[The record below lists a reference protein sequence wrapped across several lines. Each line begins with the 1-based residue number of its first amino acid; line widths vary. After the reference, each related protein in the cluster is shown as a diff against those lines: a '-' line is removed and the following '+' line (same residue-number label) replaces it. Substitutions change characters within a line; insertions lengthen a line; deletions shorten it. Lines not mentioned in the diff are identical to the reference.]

1 MSTSTEITNLT
12 DDQLDALFTP
22 NSTEIT
28 NLTDDQLDALLNYS
42 EEEVENAIWLE
53 EILAAELTEEQKAE
67 LAAKEAKLAA
77 QEAELA
83 AKEVINT
90 EIANICEQLIT
101 EQQAVILDWSS
112 RVYKSSKKFAT
123 VGNHCDFDSKAYS
136 INYINE
142 NRRRRVIDN
151 AGDYI
156 KEIKELCA
164 ELQNLEY
171 CAFMV
176 RVERVKNTEIYF
188 NEEFYK
194 RILKNF
200 A

>member
-1 MSTSTEITNLT
+1 MANFTEITNLT
-12 DDQLDALFTP
+12 DAELD
-22 NSTEIT
+22 
-28 NLTDDQLDALLNYS
+28 NLLGYS
-42 EEEVENAIWLE
+42 EEEVENAIWFE
-53 EILAAELTEEQKAE
+53 EILSAELTEEQKAE
-67 LAAKEAKLAA
+67 LAAQEAKLAA

-83 AKEVINT
+83 AKEAINT
-90 EIANICEQLIT
+90 EITNICEQLIA
-101 EQQAVILDWSS
+101 EQQAVISDWSS

-123 VGNHCDFDSKAYS
+123 VGNHCDFDTKAYS

-142 NRRRRVIDN
+142 NRRRKVINN
-151 AGDYI
+151 AQDYI

-171 CAFMV
+171 SAFMV

-200 A
+200 